1 MCVMGAP
8 ITWPEPTAAYVQ
20 PAGVAWQALLT
31 FDKAQFDLIAIAL
44 SFISCLNDSTR
55 RVKVAPAANGLPD
68 ALVTRSVHWRLWR
81 AWRSAALPCRG
92 VCSQSSR
99 ASDS

>member
-1 MCVMGAP
+1 MCAMGAP

-55 RVKVAPAANGLPD
+55 RVKVTSPLPT
-68 ALVTRSVHWRLWR
+68 VRLMR
-81 AWRSAALPCRG
+81 
-92 VCSQSSR
+92 
-99 ASDS
+99 